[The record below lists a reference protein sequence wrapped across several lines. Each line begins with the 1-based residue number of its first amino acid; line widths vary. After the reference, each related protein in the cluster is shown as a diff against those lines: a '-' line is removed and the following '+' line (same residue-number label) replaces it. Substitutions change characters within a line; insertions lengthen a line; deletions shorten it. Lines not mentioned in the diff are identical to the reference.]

1 MLTALKSILKS
12 QSDFA
17 LGEACS
23 GSWLAG
29 SGWGGL
35 DKAVSFF
42 LSFLLSVG

>member
-1 MLTALKSILKS
+1 MLTAPKSILKS

-17 LGEACS
+17 LGEACW

-29 SGWGGL
+29 WGGL
-35 DKAVSFF
+35 DNAVSFF

>member
-1 MLTALKSILKS
+1 MLTAPKSILKS

-17 LGEACS
+17 LGEACW

-29 SGWGGL
+29 GGGGL
-35 DKAVSFF
+35 NNPVSFF